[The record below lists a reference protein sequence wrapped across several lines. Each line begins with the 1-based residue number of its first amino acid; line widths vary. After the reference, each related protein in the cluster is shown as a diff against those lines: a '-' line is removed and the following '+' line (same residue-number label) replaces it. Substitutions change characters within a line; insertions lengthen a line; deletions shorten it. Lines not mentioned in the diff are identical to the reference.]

1 MFNDP
6 QAIADKLI
14 EEHGIDGAI
23 DMAVGETQSA
33 HSAGDNYMVSVWC
46 EIKRELRERKTK

>member
-33 HSAGDNYMVSVWC
+33 HSTGDNYMVSVWR
-46 EIKRELRERKTK
+46 EIAGVEGAEN

>member
-6 QAIADKLI
+6 QAIADRLI

-23 DMAVGETQSA
+23 DMAVEETQSA
-33 HSAGDNYMVSVWC
+33 HSAGDNYMVSVWR
-46 EIKRELRERKTK
+46 EIKQELRERKTK